1 MPTKTTKNIKI
12 TENDGRKRIAVT
24 ASRKQSVSAKIASTK
39 RKPRVVSAAK
49 ASSVPSTSGRIEYR
63 DPVTG
68 KHWTGFG
75 KKPAWAK
82 PRHRVLEAA

>member
-1 MPTKTTKNIKI
+1 MPTKATKNIKI
-12 TENDGRKRIAVT
+12 TETGGKTRIAT
-24 ASRKQSVSAKIASTK
+24 TPSRKTSVSAKIAATK

-63 DPVTG
+63 DEKTG